1 MKRSW
6 VLFNKIVWSMNTSKE
21 LFPWDDVDAWN
32 TGHLSYSLSVSN
44 IPRKLS
50 TESSTNCIS
59 SNKTI
64 QMNFVVQDFI
74 QKLHLNYKEI
84 LFLLWLIVEVSHPN
98 PIKIQLSSS
107 FLFKPYIR
115 TCRTPN
121 SCQGYVYLIFIYLFD
136 TLCFY
141 SQIL

>member
-1 MKRSW
+1 
-6 VLFNKIVWSMNTSKE
+6 MNTSKK

-98 PIKIQLSSS
+98 PIKIQYYLLRF
-107 FLFKPYIR
+107 FLNLILELVEPQIAVRDMYIW
-115 TCRTPN
+115 
-121 SCQGYVYLIFIYLFD
+121 SLFIYLIHFVF
-136 TLCFY
+136 THKY
-141 SQIL
+141 YKV